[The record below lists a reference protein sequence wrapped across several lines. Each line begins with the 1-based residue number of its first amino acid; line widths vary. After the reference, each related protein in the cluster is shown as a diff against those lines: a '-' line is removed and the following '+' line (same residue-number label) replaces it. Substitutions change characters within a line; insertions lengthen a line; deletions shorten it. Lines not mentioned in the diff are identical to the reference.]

1 MIKNTFAALGVTIC
15 VLATLHQLGFGHF
28 RLLFTAEP
36 VACIGVDYD

>member
-1 MIKNTFAALGVTIC
+1 MIKNTFAAIGVVIC

-28 RLLFTAEP
+28 RLLFTQQR